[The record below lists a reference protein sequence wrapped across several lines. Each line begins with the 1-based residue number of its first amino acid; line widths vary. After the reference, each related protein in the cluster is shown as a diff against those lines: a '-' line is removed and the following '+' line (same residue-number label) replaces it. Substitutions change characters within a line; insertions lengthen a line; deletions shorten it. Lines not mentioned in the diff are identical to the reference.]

1 MASPRPTVLVLDDN
15 RGNRH
20 FAQILLKPAGYDVL
34 QAVNMEEALEL
45 LASRGVDLVLA
56 DVRMPG
62 GGGFELYEA
71 LRGGAHAATPFLLM
85 SASLAP
91 EDAPRAAQYPG
102 LTLAERPVDPDEFVA
117 LVKAAIPR

>member
-1 MASPRPTVLVLDDN
+1 MAAPRPTVLVLDDN

-20 FAQILLKPAGYDVL
+20 FAQVLLKPAGYDVL
-34 QAVNMEEALEL
+34 QAVNMEQALEL

-62 GGGFELYEA
+62 GGGFELYIA
-71 LRGGAHAATPFLLM
+71 LRDSAHATTPFLLM

-91 EDAPRAAQYPG
+91 EDAPRAAECPG
-102 LTLAERPVDPDEFVA
+102 LTLTERPVDPDEYIA
-117 LVKAAIPR
+117 LVKAAIQR